1 MAQLDFKVQSTLK
14 REDEIGILSG
24 SLNTLAANLDSALTE
39 LKETNKKLK
48 SDMEKEREQEKK
60 RMEIFAASSHELKTP
75 VTTFKRTDRRND
87 RRGRKL

>member
-24 SLNTLAANLDSALTE
+24 SLNSLSENLDSALTE

-48 SDMEKEREQEKK
+48 SDMEKERDQEKK
-60 RMEIFAASSHELKTP
+60 RMEFFAASSH
-75 VTTFKRTDRRND
+75 
-87 RRGRKL
+87 